1 MANQSIGATS
11 YAPGSLAHA
20 LDISGMGEGCVGQRW
35 AVFPVYDKVPFAG
48 SHGFRDAAT
57 DPDEIRALFH
67 RYAGAN
73 GVGIATGAVSGI
85 WVLDVDIKN
94 GHRGDDTLHE
104 LERVNGQLCPTVE
117 VLTPTGG
124 QHLYFLYDERVHS
137 SAGTLGDGLD
147 IRSDGGYVVAPGSR
161 HNSSTVL
168 YEWETEHQP
177 CS

>member
-1 MANQSIGATS
+1 MEPT
-11 YAPGSLAHA
+11 YTPGSVTHA
-20 LDISGMGEGCVGQRW
+20 LEISALGEAQGKRW
-35 AVFPVYDKVPFAG
+35 AVFPVRGKVPFAG
-48 SHGFRDAAT
+48 SHGFRDAVS
-57 DPDEIRALFH
+57 DPYEINALWD
-67 RYAGAN
+67 RYPGAD
-73 GVGIATGAVSGI
+73 GVGIATGVLSGI

-104 LERVNGQLCPTVE
+104 LERINGKLCPTVE

-124 QHLYFLYDERVHS
+124 RHLYFVYDERVHS

-161 HNSSTVL
+161 HNDSTAR

-177 CS
+177 WS